1 MSFSLKTLYSLD
13 DNSFNNLRA
22 QLNQE
27 RLEIYSKGDIDS
39 YLLDFKNNIESMIR
53 KQSLI
58 KNKIPFDKLNMVN
71 NFLIDL
77 TTDDNN
83 FKSRIKSN
91 NSSSNNSNN
100 SSSNNSSSSHN
111 SNLSDC
117 QSLVRIDS
125 SSEDVL
131 RPSTISCIL
140 TITLEQSFTGCQC
153 PIEIDRCIHEN
164 EYMVREKEKIYVDIA
179 SGIDNGEIIILK
191 NRGNET
197 VKGLVGD
204 VKVHIQVRDHDFF
217 IREGLNLRYKKMI
230 SFEESICGFTFNLEY
245 LNGNTIC
252 IRNGSGDVI
261 LNGSIKTIK
270 NRGMVRN
277 NRTGDLIIEFIIKQ
291 PGRIPSDTIQK
302 LKNILF

>member
-1 MSFSLKTLYSLD
+1 MYLLNNTSFH
-13 DNSFNNLRA
+13 NMSFNNKSFNNTMDYYSI
-22 QLNQE
+22 LNVSQTASMN
-27 RLEIYSKGDIDS
+27 EIKSSFRKLSLKFHPDKDKSESSVAHY
-39 YLLDFKNNIESMIR
+39 NNIMTAYSVLEDEISR
-53 KQSLI
+53 K
-58 KNKIPFDKLNMVN
+58 KY
-71 NFLIDL
+71 
-77 TTDDNN
+77 DNSN
-83 FKSRIKSN
+83 N
-91 NSSSNNSNN
+91 NSSINSNN
-100 SSSNNSSSSHN
+100 NSI

-153 PIEIDRCIHEN
+153 PIEIDRYIHEN

-204 VKVHIQVRDHDFF
+204 VKVHIQVRDHEFF
-217 IREGLNLRYKKMI
+217 IREGLNLRYKKII

-270 NRGMVRN
+270 NRGMVRS

>member
-1 MSFSLKTLYSLD
+1 MYLLNNTSFH
-13 DNSFNNLRA
+13 NMSFNNMSDYYSI
-22 QLNQE
+22 LNVSHTASMN
-27 RLEIYSKGDIDS
+27 EIKSSFRKLSLKFHPDKDKSESSISHY
-39 YLLDFKNNIESMIR
+39 NNIMTAYGVLEDEISR
-53 KQSLI
+53 K
-58 KNKIPFDKLNMVN
+58 KY
-71 NFLIDL
+71 
-77 TTDDNN
+77 DN
-83 FKSRIKSN
+83 SN
-91 NSSSNNSNN
+91 NNSN
-100 SSSNNSSSSHN
+100 N

>member
-1 MSFSLKTLYSLD
+1 MYLLNNTSFH
-13 DNSFNNLRA
+13 NMSFNNISDYYSI
-22 QLNQE
+22 LNVSHTASMN
-27 RLEIYSKGDIDS
+27 EIKSSFRKLSLKFHPDKDKSESSVAHY
-39 YLLDFKNNIESMIR
+39 NNIMTAYGVLEDEISR
-53 KQSLI
+53 KKYDNS
-58 KNKIPFDKLNMVN
+58 N
-71 NFLIDL
+71 NI
-77 TTDDNN
+77 N
-83 FKSRIKSN
+83 N
-91 NSSSNNSNN
+91 NSSSNNSNT
-100 SSSNNSSSSHN
+100 
-111 SNLSDC
+111 NLSDC

-153 PIEIDRCIHEN
+153 PIEIDRYIHEN
-164 EYMVREKEKIYVDIA
+164 EYRVKEKEKIYVDIA

-204 VKVHIQVRDHDFF
+204 VKVHIQVRDHEFF
-217 IREGLNLRYKKMI
+217 IRDGLNLRYKKMI

-277 NRTGDLIIEFIIKQ
+277 NRTGDIIIEFIIKQ

>member
-1 MSFSLKTLYSLD
+1 MYLLNNTSFH
-13 DNSFNNLRA
+13 NMSFNNISDYYSI
-22 QLNQE
+22 LNVSHTASMN
-27 RLEIYSKGDIDS
+27 EIKSSFRKLSLKFHPDKDKSESSVAHY
-39 YLLDFKNNIESMIR
+39 NNIMTAYGVLEDEISR
-53 KQSLI
+53 KKYDNS
-58 KNKIPFDKLNMVN
+58 N
-71 NFLIDL
+71 NI
-77 TTDDNN
+77 N
-83 FKSRIKSN
+83 N
-91 NSSSNNSNN
+91 NSSSNNSNT
-100 SSSNNSSSSHN
+100 
-111 SNLSDC
+111 NLSDC

-153 PIEIDRCIHEN
+153 PIEIDRYIHEN
-164 EYMVREKEKIYVDIA
+164 EYRVKEKEKIYVDIA

-204 VKVHIQVRDHDFF
+204 VKVHIQVRDHKFF
-217 IREGLNLRYKKMI
+217 IRDGLNLRYKKMI

-302 LKNILF
+302 LKNILFEQL

>member
-1 MSFSLKTLYSLD
+1 MYLLNNTSFH
-13 DNSFNNLRA
+13 NMSFNNISDYYA
-22 QLNQE
+22 ILNVSQTASMN
-27 RLEIYSKGDIDS
+27 EIKSSFRKLSLKFHPDKDKSESSVAHY
-39 YLLDFKNNIESMIR
+39 NNIMTAYGVLEDEISR
-53 KQSLI
+53 KKYDNS
-58 KNKIPFDKLNMVN
+58 N
-71 NFLIDL
+71 NI
-77 TTDDNN
+77 N
-83 FKSRIKSN
+83 N
-91 NSSSNNSNN
+91 NSSSNSNSNT
-100 SSSNNSSSSHN
+100 
-111 SNLSDC
+111 NLSDC

-153 PIEIDRCIHEN
+153 PIEIDRYIHEN
-164 EYMVREKEKIYVDIA
+164 EYRVKEKEKIYVDIA

-204 VKVHIQVRDHDFF
+204 VKVHIQVRDHKFF
-217 IREGLNLRYKKMI
+217 IRDGLNLRYKKMI

>member
-1 MSFSLKTLYSLD
+1 MYLLNNTSFHNMSFNSM
-13 DNSFNNLRA
+13 SFNNMSDYYSI
-22 QLNQE
+22 LNVSHTASMN
-27 RLEIYSKGDIDS
+27 EIKSSFRKLSLKFHPDKDKSESSAAHY
-39 YLLDFKNNIESMIR
+39 NNIMTAYGVLEDEASR
-53 KQSLI
+53 K
-58 KNKIPFDKLNMVN
+58 KY
-71 NFLIDL
+71 
-77 TTDDNN
+77 DNSN
-83 FKSRIKSN
+83 N
-91 NSSSNNSNN
+91 NSSSNN
-100 SSSNNSSSSHN
+100 NNSSSSHN

-125 SSEDVL
+125 SGEDVL

-204 VKVHIQVRDHDFF
+204 VKVHIQVRGHDFF

-277 NRTGDLIIEFIIKQ
+277 NRMGDLIIEFIIKQ

-302 LKNILF
+302 LKNILFEQL